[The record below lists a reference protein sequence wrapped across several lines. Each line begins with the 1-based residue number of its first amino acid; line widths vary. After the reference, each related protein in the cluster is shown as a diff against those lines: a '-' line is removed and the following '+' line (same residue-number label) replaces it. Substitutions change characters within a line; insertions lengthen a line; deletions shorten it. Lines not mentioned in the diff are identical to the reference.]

1 MMTDGKEVIAR
12 IPFRNAGPRR
22 ITTQSEVATV
32 DFLRSRLQAP
42 IPKILAYQVST
53 WNAPLLHKRDQ

>member
-1 MMTDGKEVIAR
+1 MTTDGKEVIAR
-12 IPFRNAGPRR
+12 IPFRNAGPRQL
-22 ITTQSEVATV
+22 TTQSEVATV

-53 WNAPLLHKRDQ
+53 YGALSLRKMD